1 MEVDDEILSA
11 SQENLD
17 EGSARFTD
25 EIHEGYEESS
35 VGETNG
41 QLLYEVNKNRLEENI
56 PNPIE
61 NGDAAIEN
69 DEDQSEKSDVIKMLF
84 KGTFEENS
92 REVLKNLNKFSR
104 IEFDISDANVPEV
117 NFSTLESQ
125 NCVKKSTLETLVEET
140 GSIVKESVVSK
151 EDVLEEDVDIALEM
165 ENTWSNMFRAVNL
178 MLLAV
183 LAVCFTMIPI
193 VRFALDILLYIRQFV
208 VLFLLL
214 TMTDMFIRTNT
225 KFMETI
231 AKKVEQANTV
241 FYNLWNVAMM
251 PMLMKMHKWFDGRAE
266 SEGDIY
272 FRKVG

>member
-35 VGETNG
+35 VGETNSK
-41 QLLYEVNKNRLEENI
+41 LLYEVNKNRLEENI

-125 NCVKKSTLETLVEET
+125 NCVEKSTLETLVEET

-165 ENTWSNMFRAVNL
+165 ENTWSYMFRAVNL

-193 VRFALDILLYIRQFV
+193 VRFALDILLYITPVRGSV
-208 VLFLLL
+208 PVMLL
-214 TMTDMFIRTNT
+214 TMIDMFIR
-225 KFMETI
+225 
-231 AKKVEQANTV
+231 
-241 FYNLWNVAMM
+241 
-251 PMLMKMHKWFDGRAE
+251 
-266 SEGDIY
+266 
-272 FRKVG
+272 

>member
-1 MEVDDEILSA
+1 
-11 SQENLD
+11 
-17 EGSARFTD
+17 
-25 EIHEGYEESS
+25 
-35 VGETNG
+35 
-41 QLLYEVNKNRLEENI
+41 
-56 PNPIE
+56 
-61 NGDAAIEN
+61 
-69 DEDQSEKSDVIKMLF
+69 MLF

-125 NCVKKSTLETLVEET
+125 NCVEKSTLETLVEET

-165 ENTWSNMFRAVNL
+165 ENTWRNMFRAVNL

-193 VRFALDILLYIRQFV
+193 VRFALDILLYLRQFV

-214 TMTDMFIRTNT
+214 TMMDMFIRTNT

-231 AKKVEQANTV
+231 AQKVEQANTV
-241 FYNLWNVAMM
+241 FYNLWNVAMIPM
-251 PMLMKMHKWFDGRAE
+251 PMKMHKWFDNKAE
-266 SEGDIY
+266 LKE
-272 FRKVG
+272 